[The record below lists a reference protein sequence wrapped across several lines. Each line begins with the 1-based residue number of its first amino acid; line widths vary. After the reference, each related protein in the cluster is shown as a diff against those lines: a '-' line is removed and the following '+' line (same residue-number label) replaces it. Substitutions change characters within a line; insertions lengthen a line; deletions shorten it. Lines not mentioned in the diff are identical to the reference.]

1 MDYISGTT
9 EPPKMKTVVNQPEGE
24 IPEKV
29 LPVVDKHDDMKVLI
43 KVLSNINNNLQ
54 EINKTLRRMK

>member
-9 EPPKMKTVVNQPEGE
+9 EPFKMETITKHPQGETPESLL
-24 IPEKV
+24 KA
-29 LPVVDKHDDMKVLI
+29 LI

-54 EINKTLRRMK
+54 EINKTLSRMK

>member
-9 EPPKMKTVVNQPEGE
+9 EPPKMKTVTKHPQGETPEY
-24 IPEKV
+24 
-29 LPVVDKHDDMKVLI
+29 LLTVDKHEDMKALI